1 MKQKLVTVTSPS
13 FKLKMLNNFSLFNL
27 EKTFIVADFE
37 RPLRIRHV
45 KKIVDAML
53 INEFFDIIISVI
65 PKRGNSQF
73 EVIDGQHRIEGL
85 KILRDEHG
93 IQKYNLILMIFPE
106 KFSRKI
112 YRRINLG
119 QPLRME
125 EHLRALD
132 NNTHPFF
139 TKLRPYCVHYND
151 GNRPKF
157 EMILN
162 ALSYAKSGSPRAV
175 RTLFLDRMFNNIT
188 TTDLKVITT
197 FSKALRTIDPMIPK
211 THQPFYMF
219 SVFRN
224 MFRVG
229 YENDFDQTDWEK
241 FMMICKEDQKIYK
254 LRTDRS
260 MDGIKEIYR
269 HMVKHVGSQIEVEVV
284 KKDKTLSDT
293 RQAFKQKNP
302 EFKPPIF

>member
-1 MKQKLVTVTSPS
+1 MKQKLALVKPPTFT
-13 FKLKMLNNFSLFNL
+13 LKMLTNFPLAKIEL
-27 EKTFIVADFE
+27 TFTVADFE
-37 RPLRIRHV
+37 RPLKMRHV
-45 KKIVDAML
+45 KKILDGIL
-53 INEFFDIIISVI
+53 INEFFDIIISVL
-65 PKRGNSQF
+65 PRKNGQF
-73 EVIDGQHRIEGL
+73 EIIDGQHRVKALEM
-85 KILRDEHG
+85 LRDIHG
-93 IQKYNLILMIFPE
+93 IKKYNLILMVFPE

-119 QPLRME
+119 QPLKME

-175 RTLFLDRMFNNIT
+175 RTIFLDRMFDNIT
-188 TTDLKVITT
+188 TTDLKIITI
-197 FSKALRTIDPMIPK
+197 FSKALRTVDPMIPK
-211 THQPFYMF
+211 THQPLYMF

-229 YENDFDQTDWEK
+229 YENDFDQSDWEN
-241 FMMICKEDQKIYK
+241 FMEICKEDQKIYK

-260 MDGIKEIYR
+260 MDGIKEIYG
-269 HMVKHVGSQIEVEVV
+269 HMIKHVGSQIEVEVV
-284 KKDKTLSDT
+284 RKDRSLSDT
-293 RQAFKQKNP
+293 RQAFKQKKP